1 MVIIEVLQELCCGYN
16 GIMVLLVNAIN
27 VCYGT
32 FLRVLHG
39 ADHTELFL
47 LLFVQCVGI
56 ADGDTGKSVLS
67 ISFAQLDCTRAL
79 SYRSSRASRS
89 GTPVLMHL
97 IVLCFQQYQV
107 GSC

>member
-1 MVIIEVLQELCCGYN
+1 
-16 GIMVLLVNAIN
+16 MVLLVNVIN

-32 FLRVLHG
+32 ILRASHA
-39 ADHTELFL
+39 ADPTELF

-67 ISFAQLDCTRAL
+67 ISFVQLDCTRAL

-107 GSC
+107 RSC

>member
-1 MVIIEVLQELCCGYN
+1 
-16 GIMVLLVNAIN
+16 MVLLVNVIN

-32 FLRVLHG
+32 ILRASHA
-39 ADHTELFL
+39 ADPTELF

-89 GTPVLMHL
+89 GTPVLMHM
-97 IVLCFQQYQV
+97 IVLCFP
-107 GSC
+107 SCLCYTYIIWAIVFSINPGFH